1 MLLQGT
7 CMYLNTTSMIWQTD
21 GCITDRQ
28 LSNTTSVTCTCEHLT
43 MFTVFFSL
51 SCATPSKALEILSWI
66 GCILSILAL
75 SATLVMFVVIRQ
87 CRKTKENVNGISSSH
102 SSSSQE
108 LRRRIMVRKLFS
120 FRYKSFHCVRI
131 WFYRLNHVDF
141 QWSNRCCSYYVFY

>member
-21 GCITDRQ
+21 GCTTDRQ

-51 SCATPSKALEILSWI
+51 SCATPSKALEVLSWI
-66 GCILSILAL
+66 GCALSILGL
-75 SATLVMFVVIRQ
+75 SVTLVMFVVIRQ
-87 CRKTKENVNGISSSH
+87 CRKTKDNVNGISSSH

-108 LRRRIMVRKLFS
+108 LRRRIMVRNLFSLSFQYKLFL
-120 FRYKSFHCVRI
+120 CVRI
-131 WFYRLNHVDF
+131 
-141 QWSNRCCSYYVFY
+141 